1 MFQFAFIIPIVA
13 IVFGCGIAIIA
24 IIAEYKE
31 KKKYYESMVKALE
44 SGKSSE
50 EIQALFNLPRRE
62 ELDETRYLKKG
73 VVTIAVGIGVGIIG
87 VFVNADVI
95 IGIGGFLCI
104 LGLSFLLIHYL
115 LNKKKSA

>member
-1 MFQFAFIIPIVA
+1 MAMFQFAFIIPIVA

-95 IGIGGFLCI
+95 I
-104 LGLSFLLIHYL
+104 
-115 LNKKKSA
+115 